1 MGRVT
6 TIARSVMT
14 VTGITARGAK
24 LNRSKICRK
33 APGVLQ
39 IFVDFVGTFGNL
51 KLMKIDE
58 NMLNLVTLYILKIDE
73 NST

>member
-1 MGRVT
+1 MDPTTAMGRVT

-33 APGVLQ
+33 AVSARA
-39 IFVDFVGTFGNL
+39 TFGGFREGSL
-51 KLMKIDE
+51 GFGGL
-58 NMLNLVTLYILKIDE
+58 
-73 NST
+73 